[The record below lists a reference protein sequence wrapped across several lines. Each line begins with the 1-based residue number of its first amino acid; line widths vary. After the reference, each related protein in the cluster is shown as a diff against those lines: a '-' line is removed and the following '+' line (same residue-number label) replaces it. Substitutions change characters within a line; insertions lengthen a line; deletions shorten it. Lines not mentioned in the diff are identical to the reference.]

1 MNTDMTAQ
9 TMNQLAEQVSF
20 LAQNARCPA
29 GPKDTLLEWSKA
41 SFHPESS
48 AFVPGHG
55 YKTARCAGHAAIL
68 TPVAASGSRAFCS
81 ALI

>member
-1 MNTDMTAQ
+1 MQFHIQNMNCGGCARSVTKAIESVDPSAVVTTDVA
-9 TMNQLAEQVSF
+9 
-20 LAQNARCPA
+20 AR
-29 GPKDTLLEWSKA
+29 KVDVTST
-41 SFHPESS
+41 
-48 AFVPGHG
+48 VPGHG